1 MTDMKKDKRQLH
13 VEIAEKQGIMPVTVG
28 IGIIEDRIN
37 RMDREMI
44 IIKEEIL
51 ATNL

>member
-1 MTDMKKDKRQLH
+1 MKKGKRQLH
-13 VEIAEKQGIMPVTVG
+13 VGIAEKQGIMPVTVR
-28 IGIIEDRIN
+28 IGITEDGIN

-51 ATNL
+51 ATSL

>member
-1 MTDMKKDKRQLH
+1 MTDMKRGRRQLH
-13 VEIAEKQGIMPVTVG
+13 IGNAEKQGIIPVTVRTG
-28 IGIIEDRIN
+28 ITEDRIN

-51 ATNL
+51 ATSL